1 MNEINQS
8 YVSDDIKRTS
18 ELQVNRN
25 KCVCCDDEE
34 ERLKERQDRK
44 ARQKKKQSLIQFS

>member
-25 KCVCCDDEE
+25 KCVCCYEEE
-34 ERLKERQDRK
+34 ERQDKK
-44 ARQKKKQSLIQFS
+44 ARQKKSNL